1 MWCLGLLK
9 QHTDMKKNGIVLLA
23 VLPLLVIGKY
33 TIQPS
38 ELKTGDPEISSYTID
53 PRQQTLGF
61 FWKDKAG
68 NTIKNFQ
75 ALQQSLAAENRQ
87 LVFAMNGGMFK
98 KGLSPQGLYV
108 ENGKMLAPLDTVQD
122 GYGNFYLQPN
132 GVFYLTDDKRAFVVQ
147 TRDFVFADNIQF
159 ATQSGPMLLI
169 DGKMHPK
176 FTEGSTNVNIRNGVG
191 ILPDGKVLFAIS
203 KDKVNLYDFAVFFR
217 QNGCKN
223 ALYLDGVVSR
233 MYLPAQ
239 GWNQPSDI
247 DFGVMIGETRAAN

>member
-1 MWCLGLLK
+1 
-9 QHTDMKKNGIVLLA
+9 MKKNGIVLLA

-75 ALQQSLAAENRQ
+75 ALQQSVAAENRQ

-169 DGKMHPK
+169 DGAL
-176 FTEGSTNVNIRNGVG
+176 FTVSTNDVLATPGGTLVSATLRVMVAVPETPPEGVTLIR
-191 ILPDGKVLFAIS
+191 
-203 KDKVNLYDFAVFFR
+203 
-217 QNGCKN
+217 
-223 ALYLDGVVSR
+223 
-233 MYLPAQ
+233 
-239 GWNQPSDI
+239 
-247 DFGVMIGETRAAN
+247 RAAPPPERSMPDAGTSAGFEEDAVTVRRFAGVPESPTVKDRNPVGLP